1 MKKLI
6 VLILLLG
13 SMNLV
18 AQGVKT
24 YQQLDNNKVKVTVY
38 NGNII
43 VQEGYLIKDGDKY
56 KNTGIWK
63 QYDIDGN
70 TTLEVKYV
78 KGQRKETIVYQDNKI
93 IQITR
98 KEK

>member
-18 AQGVKT
+18 AQEVKT
-24 YQQLDNNKVKVTVY
+24 YQQLDNKVKVTVY